1 MEKPLDQIY
10 RENESQ
16 KKNLYNERV
25 IQCEKGTFTPLVFTT
40 SGGMGPECDRL
51 NKRLADL
58 IAMKTK
64 EQYSHVVRHIR
75 TRLRF
80 ALLKSVLVAVRGVR
94 GKKSAVVQPP
104 LEISFNLIPQASV
117 D

>member
-1 MEKPLDQIY
+1 M
-10 RENESQ
+10 
-16 KKNLYNERV
+16 

-40 SGGMGPECDRL
+40 SGGMGPECDHL

-58 IAMKTK
+58 IALKTK

-80 ALLKSVLVAVRGVR
+80 ALLKSVQVAVRGVW

>member
-1 MEKPLDQIY
+1 M
-10 RENESQ
+10 
-16 KKNLYNERV
+16 
-25 IQCEKGTFTPLVFTT
+25 IQCEKSTITPLVFTT
-40 SGGMGPECDRL
+40 SGGMGPECDHL

-58 IAMKTK
+58 IALKTK

-80 ALLKSVLVAVRGVR
+80 SLLKSVLVVR